1 MELRTLY
8 ILKDRLVLFTYIQFP
23 NRLMIQLYSEDEE
36 CYFILD
42 EYYCILFSQPT
53 ILTVSNDSERFLKL
67 VTFTMP
73 NLVFY
78 FYWGM
83 STFDGEIRNVFW
95 KLRKLLQTLKDLNW
109 LWENLKAFEYLWI
122 LVGQIGE
129 KYKSW
134 TTIKKV
140 GDNLKDTTTLWLLL
154 LLLSLRAPRIV
165 FYLIN
170 GL

>member
-1 MELRTLY
+1 MSNKILKLEIFWAHAINLHMY
-8 ILKDRLVLFTYIQFP
+8 ILWRMLFYIGW
-23 NRLMIQLYSEDEE
+23 
-36 CYFILD
+36 ILL
-42 EYYCILFSQPT
+42 LFSQPT

-95 KLRKLLQTLKDLNW
+95 KLRKLLQTSKDLNW
-109 LWENLKAFEYLWI
+109 LWEKLKSFKYLWI

-140 GDNLKDTTTLWLLL
+140 CVKHLNTN
-154 LLLSLRAPRIV
+154 S
-165 FYLIN
+165 
-170 GL
+170 